1 MNFSLIVFRKPCSL
15 VIIALL
21 NALQTLTVS
30 ADTLRIFFFSHAH
43 VRGARTGAL
52 SNQTAFPCLLFV
64 SMPAHACCGC
74 SADCTSRHFEL
85 IVFLSVYFSKH
96 FFICSNVS
104 ALVRKILLL
113 GANASHVRLV
123 KTVIWYAGLML
134 NIEHIVGTYRWLGS
148 RGGAHALVS
157 YFIIIAR

>member
-1 MNFSLIVFRKPCSL
+1 M
-15 VIIALL
+15 
-21 NALQTLTVS
+21 TVS
-30 ADTLRIFFFSHAH
+30 ADTLRNFFFPHAH
-43 VRGARTGAL
+43 VLDARAGAL

-64 SMPAHACCGC
+64 SMRAHACCGC
-74 SADCTSRHFEL
+74 STDCTSRHFEL
-85 IVFLSVYFSKH
+85 IVFLSVYFLKH

-134 NIEHIVGTYRWLGS
+134 NIEHTVGINRWLGS
-148 RGGAHALVS
+148 RGDAHALVS

>member
-1 MNFSLIVFRKPCSL
+1 MNFSLIVFRKPCPL
-15 VIIALL
+15 LII
-21 NALQTLTVS
+21 ALQTLTVS
-30 ADTLRIFFFSHAH
+30 ADTLRNFFFFSHAH

-85 IVFLSVYFSKH
+85 IVFLSFYFLKH

-134 NIEHIVGTYRWLGS
+134 NIEHTVGINRWLGS
-148 RGGAHALVS
+148 RGDAHALVS